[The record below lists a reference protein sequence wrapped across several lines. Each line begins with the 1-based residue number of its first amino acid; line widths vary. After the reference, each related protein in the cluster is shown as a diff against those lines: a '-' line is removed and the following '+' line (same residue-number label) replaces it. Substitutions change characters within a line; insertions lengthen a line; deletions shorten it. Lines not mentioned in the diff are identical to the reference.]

1 MSFQQTIFLI
11 DRDVAANELLAR
23 NFEAHEFMV
32 HTATTAEELLQMVRT
47 KRADLII
54 LGVDL
59 PDMDGRDACRLLRK
73 RGLLT
78 PVLIVSDAASDAD
91 TILGLD
97 SGANDYIVKPVK
109 FPSLLARVRAHLRT
123 SEANSN
129 AAIRIGLCEF
139 QPADRVIVGADRSH
153 IQLTEKETQVLR
165 YLFRARGRP
174 VSKQELLVEVWGYS
188 SKVNSHTVETH
199 VYRLRQKIERLSLA
213 GCVLRTEDKGYS
225 LLSSIPDR
233 ADVPRV
239 RIVSS
244 QEQGSL
250 IRAAALHA
258 AESKAAISSVG

>member
-78 PVLIVSDAASDAD
+78 PVLIVSDAASDAE

-129 AAIRIGLCEF
+129 AVIRIGLCEF
-139 QPADRVIVGADRSH
+139 QPADRVIVGADRSRH
-153 IQLTEKETQVLR
+153 LKAVDPDGRELALSVGCFMENLETAAGHYGFEIEKT
-165 YLFRARGRP
+165 AMD
-174 VSKQELLVEVWGYS
+174 S
-188 SKVNSHTVETH
+188 S
-199 VYRLRQKIERLSLA
+199 RLSPEILRLEFRKCSSH
-213 GCVLRTEDKGYS
+213 CVS
-225 LLSSIPDR
+225 L
-233 ADVPRV
+233 
-239 RIVSS
+239 
-244 QEQGSL
+244 
-250 IRAAALHA
+250 
-258 AESKAAISSVG
+258 

>member
-1 MSFQQTIFLI
+1 MSFQQTIFLV
-11 DRDVAANELLAR
+11 DRDPAANELLAR

-32 HTATTAEELLQMVRT
+32 YTATTAEELLQMVRT

-78 PVLIVSDAASDAD
+78 PVLIVSDAGSDSD

-129 AAIRIGLCEF
+129 AVIRIGLCEF
-139 QPADRVIVGADRSH
+139 QPADRVIVGTDRSL

-199 VYRLRQKIERLSLA
+199 VYRLRQKIDGLSQA

-225 LLSSIPDR
+225 LLSSLPDR
-233 ADVPRV
+233 TDAI
-239 RIVSS
+239 RIRTVAGRDDASMT
-244 QEQGSL
+244 Q
-250 IRAAALHA
+250 AA
-258 AESKAAISSVG
+258 

>member
-123 SEANSN
+123 SEANSTQSSASACAN
-129 AAIRIGLCEF
+129 SSR
-139 QPADRVIVGADRSH
+139 
-153 IQLTEKETQVLR
+153 LTESLS
-165 YLFRARGRP
+165 ARTGRT
-174 VSKQELLVEVWGYS
+174 S
-188 SKVNSHTVETH
+188 SSRK
-199 VYRLRQKIERLSLA
+199 RKRRF
-213 GCVLRTEDKGYS
+213 C
-225 LLSSIPDR
+225 
-233 ADVPRV
+233 
-239 RIVSS
+239 
-244 QEQGSL
+244 
-250 IRAAALHA
+250 
-258 AESKAAISSVG
+258 AISSARVDGRFPSRNCWSRSGATARRSTRTR

>member
-11 DRDVAANELLAR
+11 DGDAACNALLAR
-23 NFEAHEFMV
+23 NLETHEFIV
-32 HTATTAEELLQMVRT
+32 HTATTAEELLSIVRT

-78 PVLIVSDAASDAD
+78 PVLIVSDAGSDAD

-123 SEANSN
+123 SEASSN
-129 AAIRIGLCEF
+129 AVIRIGLCEF
-139 QPADRVIVGADRSH
+139 QPADRIIVDHERAA

-199 VYRLRQKIERLSLA
+199 VYRLRQKIERLSQF
-213 GCVLRTEDKGYS
+213 GCVLRTEEKGYS
-225 LLSSIPDR
+225 LLSSIPE
-233 ADVPRV
+233 RV
-239 RIVSS
+239 EVIRIR
-244 QEQGSL
+244 SL
-250 IRAAALHA
+250 RDEPSIQHAPAFQSDNLKAAAG
-258 AESKAAISSVG
+258 SRR